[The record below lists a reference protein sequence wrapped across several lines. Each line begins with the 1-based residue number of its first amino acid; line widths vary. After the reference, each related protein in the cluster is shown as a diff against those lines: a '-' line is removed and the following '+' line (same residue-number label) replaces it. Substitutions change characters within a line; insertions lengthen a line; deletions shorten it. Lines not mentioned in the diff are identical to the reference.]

1 MARAVKAAGLEREV
15 CIIGFDKDK
24 KTLDGIKSGS
34 ISATM
39 GQDTWQM
46 GYWSLHMLFF
56 SNHHLKQERP
66 LPAAIDTGITIITKE
81 NVAAYYAND

>member
-1 MARAVKAAGLEREV
+1 M
-15 CIIGFDKDK
+15 
-24 KTLDGIKSGS
+24 S
-34 ISATM
+34 
-39 GQDTWQM
+39 QDTWQM

-56 SNHHLKQERP
+56 SNHHLKHERP